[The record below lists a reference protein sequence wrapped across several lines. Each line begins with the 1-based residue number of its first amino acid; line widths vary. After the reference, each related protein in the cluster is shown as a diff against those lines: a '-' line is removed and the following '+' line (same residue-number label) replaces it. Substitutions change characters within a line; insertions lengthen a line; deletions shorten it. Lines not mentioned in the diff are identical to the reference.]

1 MKRGIIMDE
10 ISYTYEVERV
20 DTINFHG
27 WVIYECSESLMD
39 EICSSSSLDEIKAFM
54 RDLGA

>member
-1 MKRGIIMDE
+1 MDS

-20 DTINFHG
+20 DTRNFHG
-27 WVIYECSESLMD
+27 WVVFEVSPGMKE
-39 EICSSSSLDEIKAFM
+39 EIFSSSVLAEIKAFM

>member
-1 MKRGIIMDE
+1 ME
-10 ISYTYEVERV
+10 NISYTYKVERV

-27 WVIYECSESLMD
+27 WIILECSEGMEE
-39 EICSSSSLDEIKAFM
+39 EIFSSSSRNEISAFM

>member
-1 MKRGIIMDE
+1 ME
-10 ISYTYEVERV
+10 SISYTYEVERV

-27 WVIYECSESLMD
+27 WVVFECSECLMD
-39 EICSSSSLDEIKAFM
+39 EIFSSSSLDEIKAFM